1 MACIKN
7 EDMRTER
14 KKWIAVA
21 VLTAIAVFGAG
32 FATGWV
38 CHTTKRRKPVA
49 KPQEKVILPER
60 DQSGN
65 RIYYTGERGGKYYIR
80 DGKKVYVR
88 KRKKR
93 DEEK

>member
-1 MACIKN
+1 
-7 EDMRTER
+7 MRNNER
-14 KKWIAVA
+14 KWITVA
-21 VLTAIAVFGAG
+21 VLAAIAVFGAG

-38 CHTTKRRKPVA
+38 CHTPKRRKPPA
-49 KPQEKVILPER
+49 KTQEKVILPER

-88 KRKKR
+88 KRKKK
-93 DEEK
+93 DETQ